1 MLPLQGMTV
10 IAVEQYGAGPF
21 GTMFLGDLGADVIKI
36 ETPATEGEIGRHVG
50 PYFFEKNN
58 SHFFQSFNRNK
69 RSMTLNLKSEEGVKL
84 FHELVGKADAVINN
98 LRGDLPEKLGL
109 TYESLKSVN
118 PKIVCTHLSAYGREG
133 ERKSWPGY
141 DYLMQAETG
150 YLSVTGEPG
159 QPLSRFGL
167 SIVDMMTGLMAAFSL
182 VSGVLGA
189 RNSGVG
195 KDLDVSLF
203 DTALQNL
210 TYLATW
216 YLNAGVVQGREPRSS
231 HPSLTPSQLYKTRD
245 GWIFLM
251 CNKEKF
257 WPILADKVGHP
268 EWKDDPRFLTFK
280 ERLEN
285 RDTLTELL
293 DEALSVKDAEEWIE
307 IFGGYIPASPVYD
320 IGQAL
325 ETSFIKNNGKLAEFS
340 SPTDPRKIN
349 MIASPIKVSGETIPT
364 KSGPL
369 LGEDTDDILRAL
381 GYDDARITS
390 LREKGVL

>member
-1 MLPLQGMTV
+1 MLPLEGMTV

-36 ETPATEGEIGRHVG
+36 ETPSTSGEIGRQVG
-50 PYFFEKNN
+50 PYFFGENN

-69 RSMTLNLKSEEGVKL
+69 RSMTLNLKSDEGIKI
-84 FHELVGKADAVINN
+84 FHQLVAEADAVINN

-109 TYESLKSVN
+109 TYQDLKDVN

-133 ERKSWPGY
+133 VRKNWPGY

-159 QPLSRFGL
+159 QPPSRFGL
-167 SIVDMMTGLMAAFSL
+167 SIVDMMTGLMASYSL
-182 VSGVLGA
+182 VSGVIGA
-189 RNSGVG
+189 RKHGVG
-195 KDLDVSLF
+195 QDLDVSLF

-210 TYLATW
+210 CYLATW
-216 YLNAGVVQGREPRSS
+216 YLNEGVVQGREPRSA
-231 HPSLTPSQLYKTRD
+231 HPSLTPSQLYKTKD

-257 WPILADKVGHP
+257 WSILADKINRP
-268 EWKDDPRFLTFK
+268 EWKNDPRFFTFK

-285 RDTLTELL
+285 REILTEML
-293 DEALSVKDAEEWIE
+293 DGALSEKTSEEWIS

-320 IGQAL
+320 VGQAL
-325 ETSFIKNNGKLAEFS
+325 ENPFVKNTGRISEYTYTSNDERIPMLS
-340 SPTDPRKIN
+340 
-349 MIASPIKVSGETIPT
+349 SPIKVSGEKIPHRA
-364 KSGPL
+364 GPL
-369 LGEDTDDILRAL
+369 LGEHTNVILRNL
-381 GYDDARITS
+381 GYEDSYISELKA
-390 LREKGVL
+390 KGVL

>member
-159 QPLSRFGL
+159 QPPSRFGL

-381 GYDDARITS
+381 GYDDARI
-390 LREKGVL
+390 

>member
-1 MLPLQGMTV
+1 MLPLAGMTV

-36 ETPATEGEIGRHVG
+36 ETPNDGGEIGRKVG
-50 PYFFEKNN
+50 PYYFGDNN

-69 RSMTLNLKSEEGVKL
+69 RSMTLNLKSDEGVQVFHKL
-84 FHELVGKADAVINN
+84 VRNADAVINN

-109 TYESLKSVN
+109 TYEQLKEVN

-133 ERKSWPGY
+133 PRKNWPGY

-150 YLSVTGEPG
+150 YLSLTGEPG
-159 QPLSRFGL
+159 QPPSRFGL
-167 SIVDMMTGLMAAFSL
+167 SIVDMMTGLMASFSL
-182 VSGVLGA
+182 LAGVFGA
-189 RNSGVG
+189 KETGAG
-195 KDLDVSLF
+195 KDIDVNLF

-216 YLNAGVVQGREPRSS
+216 YLNNGVIQGREPRSS
-231 HPSLTPSQLYKTRD
+231 HPSLSPSQLYKTKD

-257 WPILADKVGHP
+257 WSILADKIGKP
-268 EWKDDPRFLTFK
+268 EWKTDARFITFN

-285 RDTLTELL
+285 RAILTEML
-293 DEALSVKDAEEWIE
+293 DGVLSTKTSKSWIE

-320 IGQAL
+320 IGEAL
-325 ETSFIKNNGKLAEFS
+325 ENPFVKDTGRLTEYSSSTSNEKFKML
-340 SPTDPRKIN
+340 
-349 MIASPIKVSGETIPT
+349 ASPIRVGGEQIPT
-364 KSGPL
+364 KAGPSF
-369 LGEDTDDILRAL
+369 GENTVDILENL
-381 GYDDARITS
+381 GYTGLQIEELKIR
-390 LREKGVL
+390 GVL

>member
-36 ETPATEGEIGRHVG
+36 EAPAVGGEIGRQVG
-50 PYFFEKNN
+50 PYFFGPNN

-84 FHELVGKADAVINN
+84 FHKLVANADAVINN

-109 TYESLKSVN
+109 TYEALKSVN

-133 ERKSWPGY
+133 DRKNWPGY

-159 QPLSRFGL
+159 QPPSRFGL
-167 SIVDMMTGLMAAFSL
+167 SIVDMMTGLMASFSL
-182 VSGVLGA
+182 LAGVIGA
-189 RNSGVG
+189 RSCGSG

-210 TYLATW
+210 SYLATW
-216 YLNAGVVQGREPRSS
+216 YLNEGVVQGREPRSA
-231 HPSLTPSQLYKTRD
+231 HPSLTPSQLYKTKD

-257 WPILADKVGHP
+257 WSILADKIDRP
-268 EWKDDPRFLTFK
+268 EWKDDPRFVTFK

-285 RDTLTELL
+285 RDTLTEML
-293 DEALSVKDAEEWIE
+293 DSVLSEKTSDEWIE

-325 ETSFIKNNGKLAEFS
+325 ESPFVKNTGKLSEYS
-340 SPTDPRKIN
+340 SKSDPKKVK
-349 MIASPIKVSGETIPT
+349 MLSSPIKISGETIPT
-364 KSGPL
+364 NTGPL
-369 LGEDTDDILRAL
+369 FGEDTDDILHSL
-381 GYDDARITS
+381 GYDNAKIMT

>member
-1 MLPLQGMTV
+1 MLPLEGMTV

-36 ETPATEGEIGRHVG
+36 ETPSTNGEVGRQVG
-50 PYFFEKNN
+50 PYYFSENN

-69 RSMTLNLKSEEGVKL
+69 RSMTLNLKSEEGVKI
-84 FHELVGKADAVINN
+84 FHQLVAEADAVINN

-109 TYESLKSVN
+109 TYKDLKNIN

-133 ERKSWPGY
+133 ERKNWPGY

-159 QPLSRFGL
+159 QPPSRFGL
-167 SIVDMMTGLMAAFSL
+167 SIVDMMTGLMASYSL
-182 VSGVLGA
+182 VSGVIGA
-189 RNSGVG
+189 RNNGVG
-195 KDLDVSLF
+195 QDLDVSLF

-210 TYLATW
+210 CYLATW
-216 YLNAGVVQGREPRSS
+216 YLNEGVIQGREPRSA
-231 HPSLTPSQLYKTRD
+231 HPSLTPSQLYRTKD
-245 GWIFLM
+245 GWIFIM

-257 WPILADKVGHP
+257 WSTLTDKIDRP
-268 EWKDDPRFLTFK
+268 QWKDDPRFTTFK

-285 RDTLTELL
+285 REVLTDLL
-293 DEALSVKDAEEWIE
+293 DSVLSEKTSEEWIS

-325 ETSFIKNNGKLAEFS
+325 NNPYVKNTGRISEYVSESIEKGIPMLS
-340 SPTDPRKIN
+340 SPIR
-349 MIASPIKVSGETIPT
+349 VSGEKIPQ
-364 KSGPL
+364 KAGPL
-369 LGEDTDDILRAL
+369 LGEHTADILRNL
-381 GYDDARITS
+381 GYTDSDIS
-390 LREKGVL
+390 ELSSKGVL